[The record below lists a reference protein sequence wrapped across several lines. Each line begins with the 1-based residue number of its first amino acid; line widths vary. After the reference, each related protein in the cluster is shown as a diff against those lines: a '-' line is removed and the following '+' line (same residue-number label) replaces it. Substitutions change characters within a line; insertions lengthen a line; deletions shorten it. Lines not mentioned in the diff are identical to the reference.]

1 LDSGVELEPMRPV
14 SGEIVFERVMICA
27 DRRIHRRL
35 VTLPGSR
42 VHRGRPI
49 AEWPRAWML

>member
-1 LDSGVELEPMRPV
+1 MELEPMRSV
-14 SGEIVFERVMICA
+14 SGDVVFERVMICA

-35 VTLPGSR
+35 VTIPGSR

-49 AEWPRAWML
+49 AEWPHAWML